1 MSKLP
6 VLKPAWDYFLSQQ
19 RIPNE
24 TVYHYTNLPAFLSI
38 VRSKTMWATELRFMN
53 DPDELTY
60 SEELIGSVIDE
71 FILVYHRRRDA
82 QRALWLALL
91 KKILHDQLATS
102 SYYSISLCEHHD
114 LRDHW
119 DYYGELGEGVAFGW
133 SIDSPQPEIPIRLRI
148 VYDESRQRELVKRMV
163 DIHLHHFRK
172 EKALRDNP
180 RMLDAGGSL
189 GLILSIFLY
198 NFKRAS
204 FKHEFEYRYVYQGLN
219 DSVPAGMVL
228 GHRRA
233 GTVMKPYV
241 IADFSQTALRHV
253 VLGPGSQ
260 PGRIAAQVRTALDSN
275 GYAAT
280 PIFTAS
286 DVLR

>member
-1 MSKLP
+1 MGRLP
-6 VLKPAWDYFLSQQ
+6 VLRAAWEYFLSQQ

-38 VRSKTMWATELRFMN
+38 VRSKSMWATELRFMN

-91 KKILHDQLATS
+91 KKILHGHMATS
-102 SYYSISLCEHHD
+102 SYYSISFCELHD

-119 DYYGELGEGVAFGW
+119 DYYGERGEGVALGW
-133 SIDSPQPEIPIRLRI
+133 SIDSPQPEIPIRLG
-148 VYDESRQRELVKRMV
+148 VLYDESRQRELVKRMV

-172 EKALRDNP
+172 EKVLRDNP
-180 RMLDAGGSL
+180 RMLDAAGSL
-189 GLILSIFLY
+189 GFILSIFLY

-204 FKHEFEYRYVYQGLN
+204 FACEFEYRYVYQGL
-219 DSVPAGMVL
+219 DGSVPSGMVL

-233 GTVMKPYV
+233 GTVEKPYV
-241 IADFSQTALRHV
+241 VADFSQTALRHV
-253 VLGPGSQ
+253 VLGPSSQ
-260 PGRIAAQVRTALDSN
+260 SGRVGAKVRAALDAN
-275 GYAAT
+275 GYAAA
-280 PIFTAS
+280 PIYIAS